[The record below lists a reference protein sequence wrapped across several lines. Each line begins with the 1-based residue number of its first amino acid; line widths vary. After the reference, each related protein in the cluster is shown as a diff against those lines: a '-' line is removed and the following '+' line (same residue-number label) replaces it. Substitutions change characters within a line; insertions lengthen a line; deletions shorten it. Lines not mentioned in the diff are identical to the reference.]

1 MSEIG
6 GIQLAKKR
14 EALSRE
20 MKQEI
25 VELAIETYQK
35 EVEKSRKA
43 ARDKVLHNTKLL
55 LINFRGLVAHSESAI
70 YEASQCDDDVY
81 DILNLMTGKSS
92 DNEMYVES
100 IKRSAVKTRLIIEHI
115 KNAVDDYER
124 YCIRTGKEEELRRCR
139 TICHLYIDEAP
150 MTVQEIAD
158 LEVVDV
164 STVYKD
170 IKEAVKRLT
179 PRIFG
184 IEGLF

>member
-25 VELAIETYQK
+25 VELTIETYQK

-55 LINFRGLVAHSESAI
+55 LINFRGLVAHSETAI

-81 DILNLMTGKSS
+81 DIICCGTVSS
-92 DNEMYVES
+92 
-100 IKRSAVKTRLIIEHI
+100 
-115 KNAVDDYER
+115 
-124 YCIRTGKEEELRRCR
+124 LRCAF
-139 TICHLYIDEAP
+139 T
-150 MTVQEIAD
+150 
-158 LEVVDV
+158 
-164 STVYKD
+164 
-170 IKEAVKRLT
+170 
-179 PRIFG
+179 
-184 IEGLF
+184 